1 MKRQRQKTA
10 TKVSDARLAGARGRV
25 RPSAAPARRS
35 LCFSQRRARLR
46 LPEARAGGRAAPPP
60 AGRELAGADRAPC
73 LRLPA
78 SKSPAP
84 RQFSGLYCSLTWG
97 RRSPSLSEVPKS
109 GASPLAWHNY
119 PVPNFSFLF
128 FLFIILLTAKT
139 SEAWILC
146 CSFAGLPIQ
155 NYLHVNKCTCQFG
168 HHK

>member
-35 LCFSQRRARLR
+35 LLA
-46 LPEARAGGRAAPPP
+46 AARAAP
-60 AGRELAGADRAPC
+60 
-73 LRLPA
+73 
-78 SKSPAP
+78 AP
-84 RQFSGLYCSLTWG
+84 RGPCRRQGGPATCREGPGWG
-97 RRSPSLSEVPKS
+97 RPRTLPKAAGQQVPSAPAVQRTLLQSDVGTEV
-109 GASPLAWHNY
+109 SPLAWHNY

>member
-1 MKRQRQKTA
+1 MRGSLGDGAASVRPPH
-10 TKVSDARLAGARGRV
+10 LLGAR
-25 RPSAAPARRS
+25 
-35 LCFSQRRARLR
+35 FSQRRAWLR
-46 LPEARAGGRAAPPP
+46 LPEAGAGGRAAPPP
-60 AGRELAGADRAPC
+60 AGRDLAGADRAPC

>member
-10 TKVSDARLAGARGRV
+10 TKVSDARLAGGRGRDP
-25 RPSAAPARRS
+25 PSAAPALRS
-35 LCFSQRRARLR
+35 LLQRA
-46 LPEARAGGRAAPPP
+46 RAAPPP

-84 RQFSGLYCSLTWG
+84 RQFSGLYCSLTWR

-128 FLFIILLTAKT
+128 FLFITLLTAKT
-139 SEAWILC
+139 SEARILC
-146 CSFAGLPIQ
+146 CSFVGLPIQ

>member
-35 LCFSQRRARLR
+35 LLA
-46 LPEARAGGRAAPPP
+46 AARAAPAPRGPCRRQGGP
-60 AGRELAGADRAPC
+60 ATCREGTGWADRAPC